1 MVPIGN
7 ISVEVW
13 GTWLILKSSRYPL
26 MSSVGLYLLGDLES
40 VENEVTGQAWHVI
53 SR

>member
-13 GTWLILKSSRYPL
+13 GTWLTLKSNRYPL
-26 MSSVGLYLLGDLES
+26 MSSVGMYLLGDLES
-40 VENEVTGQAWHVI
+40 VENEVTGRHGM
-53 SR
+53 

>member
-13 GTWLILKSSRYPL
+13 GNWLILTSNRYPL
-26 MSSVGLYLLGDLES
+26 MSSVGMYPLGDLES
-40 VENEVTGQAWHVI
+40 VENEVTGRHGM
-53 SR
+53 